1 MNARKNYKSSSLF
14 QYVITLALNIP
25 ELQDEEGE
33 MMSKTSKCF
42 LSFVFLASLE
52 VVRYTNIQDS
62 EGQFPVKRL
71 TD

>member
-1 MNARKNYKSSSLF
+1 MNALRDYKSSRIF

-52 VVRYTNIQDS
+52 VVRYNIQDS